1 MADALVC
8 FGAQIIE
15 QSMQV
20 PHVQFNSSLSS
31 NVQRLLRVSRNL
43 STRADF
49 PTTLLPLHATPKTD
63 LLVQNE
69 LPNHLHPAVMAR
81 QIAVKLIRNLVQL
94 PQPGPRHSREVVV
107 LVVQADVVREQ
118 VQRAVVRECLWRRRE
133 LGFLAL
139 LIGLLQRARVLG
151 EDVVL
156 SDEVAGDGVQRA
168 GEERAQD
175 EVAERFAADVL
186 HEEVVDG
193 ELHEDVESMDA
204 GEGQV
209 VDHHGTQGV
218 EEDLEGCEEGFAG
231 DGVEEP
237 GFEGGGQVGVEA
249 VHAER
254 LVVG

>member
-1 MADALVC
+1 M
-8 FGAQIIE
+8 
-15 QSMQV
+15 
-20 PHVQFNSSLSS
+20 
-31 NVQRLLRVSRNL
+31 SRNI

-49 PTTLLPLHATPKTD
+49 PTTLLPLHAAPKTN

-69 LPNHLHPAVMAR
+69 LPNYLHPAVVAG
-81 QIAVKLIRNLVQL
+81 QIAVELVRNLVQL
-94 PQPGPRHSREVVV
+94 PQPSPRHSREIVV

-118 VQRAVVRECLWRRRE
+118 VQHAIVRERLRRRRK

-139 LIGLLQRARVLG
+139 LVGLLQRARVLR

-156 SDEVAGDGVQRA
+156 GDEVAGNGVQRA
-168 GEERAQD
+168 GEEGAQD

-193 ELHEDVESMDA
+193 ELHEDVEGMDA

-209 VDHHGTQGV
+209 VDHHRAQGV

-237 GFEGGGQVGVEA
+237 GFEGGGKVGVEA
-249 VHAER
+249 VYAEG